1 MADEFKSVKDEMN
14 GPEGVAS
21 GLVPSKWNRYT
32 VADGDWLQN
41 KTLKPLSARDDFLAD
56 KIDGINTS
64 AKALVDAERN
74 RAVAEETRIEE
85 KLDTEIQN
93 RIDDVNAE
101 ETRAK
106 EEETRIEDNLNTKI
120 TDETARAE
128 EEEERIEGLIGQ
140 EQTRAQE
147 AEGNLD
153 EAIEKEITDREEA
166 DRALAEDIEGL
177 KAATDVISVFGTY
190 AQFIDGRD
198 DLSAT
203 DKDFIKVLVDEG
215 RNNAQTYYQSTVTT
229 TTTEPATEEDEP
241 VTTTTTSWNY
251 VTALPPYYDTTTID
265 DKFNEIS
272 ATVSNNYLSTKG
284 AVFGSTNI
292 KVIQDANDPKITI
305 ETYPDVEFT
314 TVTSNGFS
322 GTNISGL
329 NKTASIDALITSA
342 ENGQK
347 TFTGK
352 NYIELFDIEDPSTPA
367 YSYELDTS
375 GAKVSF
381 WVSAD
386 KSTNLPM
393 YFTSS
398 DSVPGT
404 NTVVLRVNSNEAK
417 RWLDIDE
424 KLDKEVF
431 DSWSGN
437 TNSQFSGTSRSATI
451 ACNAEALGGVTS
463 ANIIGSA
470 QSGKAAY
477 NVLSAAKFTATN
489 GSTTT
494 TANLSGGFNLIAG
507 QGIGIS
513 HTNGSTGITIT
524 AEGTTY
530 TEGNYIDIDNT
541 DNSINVEARLVNSA
555 KSGASAQNYINEN
568 ARYHIKK
575 INFNSTD
582 GTPTLLDFITSA
594 GTTTTINYSAWKDQP
609 NQSSA
614 FLTVTN
620 DSTNYIRYWSVAS
633 SLVLSAVSGKYIY
646 DKYVNTNVQ
655 LTGNSTTSYSLSDG
669 LNLVAGDGINLDYNS
684 SNKKITFSVDSNDYI
699 PYSAVEVKTMAGT
712 DNCVGSLASG
722 SNVLKIAA
730 TYAYKDENGD
740 RIDTNYVKNSAMNN
754 WITDTN
760 SVFSGT
766 CLSSVN
772 AGSPFPMTGTNGT
785 TAYTHGAN
793 CSSFYLSNSVGR
805 AGSVVTFLNNALNF
819 AAYPSTDVSA
829 SWYDI
834 INAANAANSKTT
846 CSAIRLSDVAF
857 THIHLDGF
865 NDLNKISLIGVNYG
879 SKDPLPVTLYSGSR
893 QWNVNVPSGQII
905 ELYKLTYENTE
916 SWFET
921 NPISVWNTEQ

>member
-1 MADEFKSVKDEMN
+1 MADEVLQ
-14 GPEGVAS
+14 
-21 GLVPSKWNRYT
+21 GLSADPSQVPSKWNRQT
-32 VADGDWLQN
+32 VADGDWLQK
-41 KTLKPLSARDDFLAD
+41 KTLSPLSARDVYLA
-56 KIDGINTS
+56 KAIDGSNSGLSYVSAKVNELSGKTLTLSGELNTTSSFLSGAIDNVSAVVTSVSADVQYVSAGVNGISSIFDNFYTNEFKTFSGKVETS
-64 AKALVDAERN
+64 AADLDTKINGVADDLAEEREKRIENDAELQ
-74 RAVAEETRIEE
+74 AE
-85 KLDTEIQN
+85 
-93 RIDDVNAE
+93 ID
-101 ETRAK
+101 
-106 EEETRIEDNLNTKI
+106 
-120 TDETARAE
+120 
-128 EEEERIEGLIGQ
+128 
-140 EQTRAQE
+140 
-147 AEGNLD
+147 
-153 EAIEKEITDREEA
+153 
-166 DRALAEDIEGL
+166 ALE
-177 KAATDVISVFGTY
+177 AATDVIAVYGTY
-190 AQFIDGRD
+190 SGADNSFVNVSGALFHYPEHLTENDVIKILNDNSDTGQSGQTYWQATNVNSALETCTWNSIGKLDPYYSKAEINSMSSLIANTY
-198 DLSAT
+198 LSAT
-203 DKDFIKVLVDEG
+203 AVKNG
-215 RNNAQTYYQSTVTT
+215 NNIIITKT
-229 TTTEPATEEDEP
+229 
-241 VTTTTTSWNY
+241 
-251 VTALPPYYDTTTID
+251 
-265 DKFNEIS
+265 
-272 ATVSNNYLSTKG
+272 NNK
-284 AVFGSTNI
+284 
-292 KVIQDANDPKITI
+292 PEITI
-305 ETYPDVEFT
+305 STSADVEFT
-314 TVTSNGFS
+314 TVTSTGFS

-329 NKTASIDALITSA
+329 NKTASIDALINSA

>member
-1 MADEFKSVKDEMN
+1 MADGVKSVKDEMN

-56 KIDGINTS
+56 KIDGVNTS
-64 AKALVDAERN
+64 AKALVDAERD
-74 RAVAEETRIEE
+74 RAVSEETRIEE

-106 EEETRIEDNLNTKI
+106 EAETALQNSI
-120 TDETARAE
+120 TDETTRATS
-128 EEEERIEGLIGQ
+128 EEERIEGLIGQ
-140 EQTRAQE
+140 EKTRAQE
-147 AEGNLD
+147 AEGNLNTK
-153 EAIEKEITDREEA
+153 IETEITNREEA

-190 AQFIDGRD
+190 AQFVDGRD
-198 DLSAT
+198 DLHAT
-203 DKDFIKVLVDEG
+203 DKDFIKVLADES
-215 RNNAQTYYQSTVTT
+215 RNNVQTYYQSTVTT

-272 ATVSNNYLSTKG
+272 ATVSNNYLSAKG

-292 KVIQDANDPKITI
+292 KVVQDENDPKITI
-305 ETYPDVEFT
+305 ETYPDVTFT
-314 TVTSNGFS
+314 TVSSTGFS

-375 GAKVSF
+375 GAKFSF

-417 RWLDIDE
+417 MWLDIDE
-424 KLDKEVF
+424 KLDKDVF

-437 TNSQFSGTSRSATI
+437 NNSQFNGTSRSATI
-451 ACNAEALGGVTS
+451 AGNAEALGGVTS

-477 NVLSAAKFTATN
+477 NVLSDAKFTATN

-507 QGIGIS
+507 TGIGIS
-513 HTNGSTGITIT
+513 HINGSTGITIT

-530 TEGNYIDIDNT
+530 TEGDYIDIDA

-646 DKYVNTNVQ
+646 DKYANTNVR
-655 LTGNSTTSYSLSDG
+655 LTGNSTTSYSLSEG

-684 SNKKITFSVDSNDYI
+684 SDKKITFSVDNNDYI
-699 PYSAVEVKTMAGT
+699 PYSAVEVKTMGT
-712 DNCVGSLASG
+712 DKCVGSLASG

-772 AGSPFPMTGTNGT
+772 AGSPFPMTGSNGT
-785 TAYTHGAN
+785 TAYTYGAD
-793 CSSFYLSNSVGR
+793 CSSFYLSNSVSRG
-805 AGSVVTFLNNALNF
+805 GSVVSFYNSYLNF
-819 AAYPSTDVSA
+819 AAFPSTDVSA
-829 SWYDI
+829 SWYNI
-834 INAANAANSKTT
+834 IKAANTKPT

-857 THIHLDGF
+857 THLHLDGY
-865 NDLNKISLIGVNYG
+865 NELNKISLIGVNYG
-879 SKDPLPVTLYSGSR
+879 STDPQPVTLYSGSR